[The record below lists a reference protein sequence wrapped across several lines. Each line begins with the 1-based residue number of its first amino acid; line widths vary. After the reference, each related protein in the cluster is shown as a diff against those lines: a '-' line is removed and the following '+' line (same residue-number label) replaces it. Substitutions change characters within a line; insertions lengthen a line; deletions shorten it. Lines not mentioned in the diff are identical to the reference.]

1 MRFARNSQEIFV
13 FYQKMS
19 TFTPKTKKINI
30 MKRILGIDT
39 GTNSLGWAVVDK
51 DDAGDYTLVRKGS
64 LIFQEGVKIEKEKGI
79 ESSKASERTG
89 HKALRKHYFRRRLRK
104 IEVLKVLL
112 KYSWCPPLSDE
123 DLHLWHVKKEYP
135 LDDAF
140 LAWQRTDEKFGR
152 NPYYYRHLCLHEKLD
167 LSEESERYIIGRAM
181 YHLAQRRGF
190 LSNRIDQSDEKE
202 SGKVKESISDL
213 SNEMKNAGCAF
224 LGDYFYKLY
233 KEQGV
238 AVKIRNR
245 YTDREEHYKKEFYE
259 ICKVQGLDAEQIRD
273 LERALYFQRPLKSQR
288 QGVGRCTMEKS
299 RARCADSH
307 PAYERF
313 RMLSF
318 INNIK
323 VKGPHDIDLRPLNNE
338 EYNKI
343 VHLFYR
349 KNKPQFDFEEI
360 AKAIAGKKN
369 YQYIKDKGDLPYKFN
384 FRMAQGV
391 TGCPT
396 TANLID
402 VFGDNYTD
410 GIAEQY
416 TLSEGKS
423 KEQMVDDV
431 WNVLYSFAD
440 KEKVK
445 TWGME
450 KLQLD
455 EDTAERFSK
464 IRLSHSFASLSLC
477 AIRKILP
484 WLERGMI
491 YSHAVMMAKIPD
503 IVGKELWQQHSESIS
518 NDLYELI
525 SNFNPKDESMQGTLD
540 FCIKDYLRNNF
551 DLKPGVT
558 ERLYHPSMIETYR
571 DASKNSEG
579 VYQLGSPRTNSV
591 RNPMAMR
598 SLHQLRKVI
607 NMLLREHV
615 IDPNTEVH
623 IEYARELN
631 DSNKRQAIARWNKER
646 EKNRAAYASDIVK
659 LFKEETGKDIVP
671 TETDILKFQ
680 LWEEQKQVCLYTG
693 EQIGLSDFLGANP
706 KYDIEHTVPRSVGG
720 DSTMENMTLC
730 SSRFNRDVKKAKLP
744 SELPNHDEIMARL
757 EIWKDK
763 IEGLRK
769 DADRIHT
776 NSSMDKGV
784 KDGLI
789 QKRHRIRLELDY
801 WAGKYKRFQMTE
813 VPEGFSRRQ
822 GAGIGLVGKYAG
834 LYLKSLFHRK
844 DDRTKTNVRVIKGA
858 TTAEYRKMWGIQDE
872 YEKKSRDNHI
882 HHCIDAIVIACISTG
897 EYNETARYYQQYEEY
912 ERGRANKPQFKK
924 PWATFTEDIRAL
936 GKELLVVHDTPDNM
950 PKQSRW
956 KQRTPNG
963 IVYQQGDTARGS
975 LHSDTYYGA
984 IEREGEI
991 RYVKRR
997 VLSSFEKMSDVERI
1011 VDESVKEKV
1020 KSAISEKGFKEAL
1033 SGTIF
1038 MNEEKG
1044 IVIKKVR
1051 CYAKDVKKP
1060 INIRRQ
1066 RDLSRKEYKQQ
1077 YHVKNEGNYMLAIYE
1092 DIVKGKVKRDYELV
1106 KTIEAASYYRR
1117 STDRR
1122 EFESLVP
1129 SKSLKGYPLKWKLKI
1144 GQHVILYETSADEIN
1159 ISDKLDIAKRLYVIT
1174 GLSINPVGPGYG
1186 SIVMRHH
1193 QEARMAKDVKSKNGA
1208 YKNNEPYRGAIV
1220 MLHTQFNALVEGSD
1234 FEINTLGDITIKD

>member
-1 MRFARNSQEIFV
+1 
-13 FYQKMS
+13 
-19 TFTPKTKKINI
+19 

-51 DDAGDYTLVRKGS
+51 NETGEYSLVRKGS
-64 LIFQEGVKIEKEKGI
+64 LIFQEGVKIEKGI

-89 HKALRKHYFRRRLRK
+89 HKSSRKHYFRRRLRK
-104 IEVLKVLL
+104 IEVLKVLV
-112 KYSWCPPLSDE
+112 KYGWCPPLSAE
-123 DLHLWHVKKEYP
+123 ALHQWHVKKQYP

-152 NPYYYRHLCLHEKLD
+152 NPYYFRHVCLHEKLD
-167 LSEESERYIIGRAM
+167 FDEESDRYVLGRAM

-190 LSNRIDQSDEKE
+190 LSNRLDQSEDKE
-202 SGKVKESISDL
+202 SGKVKESISEL
-213 SNEMKNAGCAF
+213 SDEMKKAGCEF

-233 KEQGV
+233 SERGV
-238 AVKIRNR
+238 TVRIRNR

-259 ICKVQGLDAEQIRD
+259 ICKVQGLDEQQIRD

-288 QGVGRCTMEKS
+288 QGVGRCTMEPS
-299 RARCADSH
+299 RPRCADSH

-323 VKGPHDIDLRPLNNE
+323 VKGPHDIDLRPLNE
-338 EYNKI
+338 EERKKI
-343 VHLFYR
+343 NGLFFR
-349 KNKPQFDFEEI
+349 KSKPQFDFEDI

-384 FRMAQGV
+384 YRMSQGV

-396 TANLID
+396 TASLID
-402 VFGDNYTD
+402 IFGEDFAD

-416 TLSEGKS
+416 VLSAGKT
-423 KEQMVDDV
+423 KEQMTDDV

-445 TWGME
+445 AWGMD

-455 EDTAERFSK
+455 EETADKFSK

-484 WLERGMI
+484 WLEAGMI
-491 YSHAVMMAKIPD
+491 YSHAVMMAKVPD
-503 IVGKELWQQHSESIS
+503 IVGKNIWNKYSETIISELS
-518 NDLYELI
+518 ELI

-551 DLKPGVT
+551 DLNPGVADK
-558 ERLYHPSMIETYR
+558 LYHPSMIETYP
-571 DASKNSEG
+571 DAVTNKDG
-579 VYQLGSPRTNSV
+579 VYQLGSPRTNAV

-607 NMLLREHV
+607 NMLLREGI
-615 IDPNTEVH
+615 IDQNTEVH

-646 EKNRAAYASDIVK
+646 EKARAGYAADIVK
-659 LFKEETGKDIVP
+659 LYKDETGKDIVP
-671 TETDILKFQ
+671 TDVDILKFQ
-680 LWEEQKQVCLYTG
+680 LWEEQGHVCLYTG
-693 EQIGLSDFLGANP
+693 EQIGLADFIGPNP

-720 DSTMENMTLC
+720 DSTLENMTLC
-730 SSRFNRDVKKAKLP
+730 SSRFNRDVKKAQLP
-744 SELPNHDEIMARL
+744 SGLSNHDEIIARL
-757 EIWKDK
+757 DKWKEK
-763 IEGLRK
+763 IEELRK
-769 DADRIHT
+769 AADKVRTH
-776 NSSMDKGV
+776 SSMA
-784 KDGLI
+784 KDMKDALI

-801 WAGKYKRFQMTE
+801 WEGKYRRFQMTE

-844 DDRTKTNVRVIKGA
+844 DDRTKSNVRVVKGA

-882 HHCIDAIVIACISTG
+882 HHCIDAIVIACISPG

-924 PWATFTEDIRAL
+924 PWPTFTEDIKAL
-936 GKELLVVHDTPDNM
+936 SKELLVVHDTPDNM
-950 PKQSRW
+950 PKQSR
-956 KQRTPNG
+956 KKVKTPKG
-963 IVYQQGDTARGS
+963 IIYQQGDTARGS

-984 IEREGEI
+984 IEKDGEI
-991 RYVKRR
+991 RYVVRR
-997 VLSSFEKMSDVERI
+997 ALSSLEKMTEVDNI
-1011 VDESVKEKV
+1011 VDETVKERV
-1020 KSAISEKGFKEAL
+1020 KAAIAEKGFKEAV
-1033 SGTIF
+1033 SGTIY

-1051 CYAKDVKKP
+1051 CFANDVKKP
-1060 INIRRQ
+1060 INIRHQ
-1066 RDLSRKEYKQQ
+1066 RDMSRKEYKQQ

-1092 DIVKGKVKRDYELV
+1092 DVVKGKVRRDYELV
-1106 KTIEAASYYRR
+1106 KTIEAADYYRR
-1117 STDRR
+1117 STDKSERL
-1122 EFESLVP
+1122 SLVP
-1129 SKSLKGYPLKWKLKI
+1129 ERSLKGFPLKWNLKI
-1144 GQHVILYETSADEIN
+1144 GQHVILYETSPDEIV
-1159 ISDKLDIAKRLYVIT
+1159 ISDKADVSKRLYVIT
-1174 GLSINPVGPGYG
+1174 GLSINPVGTGYG

-1208 YKNNEPYRGAIV
+1208 FKIGESYRGSIV
-1220 MLHTQFNALVEGSD
+1220 MLHTQFNALVEGLD
-1234 FEINTLGDITIKD
+1234 FEINALGEIILKNN

>member
-1 MRFARNSQEIFV
+1 
-13 FYQKMS
+13 
-19 TFTPKTKKINI
+19 

-51 DDAGDYTLVRKGS
+51 NETGEYSLVRKGS
-64 LIFQEGVKIEKEKGI
+64 LIFQEGVKIEKGI

-89 HKALRKHYFRRRLRK
+89 HKSSRKHYFRRRLRK
-104 IEVLKVLL
+104 IEVLKVLV
-112 KYSWCPPLSDE
+112 KYGWCPPLSAE
-123 DLHLWHVKKEYP
+123 ALHQWHVKKQYP

-140 LAWQRTDEKFGR
+140 LSWQRTDEKFGR
-152 NPYYYRHLCLHEKLD
+152 NPYYFRHVCLHEKLD
-167 LSEESERYIIGRAM
+167 FDEESDRYVLGRAM

-190 LSNRIDQSDEKE
+190 LSNRLDQSDDKE
-202 SGKVKESISDL
+202 SGKVKESISEL
-213 SNEMKNAGCAF
+213 SDEMKKAGCEF

-233 KEQGV
+233 SERGV
-238 AVKIRNR
+238 TVRIRNR

-259 ICKVQGLDAEQIRD
+259 ICKVQGLDEQQIRD

-288 QGVGRCTMEKS
+288 QGVGRCTMEPS
-299 RARCADSH
+299 RPRCADSH

-323 VKGPHDIDLRPLNNE
+323 VKGPHDIDLRPLNE
-338 EYNKI
+338 EERKKI
-343 VHLFYR
+343 NGLFFS
-349 KNKPQFDFEEI
+349 KPQFDFKDI

-384 FRMAQGV
+384 YRMSQGV

-396 TANLID
+396 TASLID
-402 VFGDNYTD
+402 IFGEDFAD

-416 TLSEGKS
+416 TLSVGKT
-423 KEQMVDDV
+423 KEQMTDDV

-445 TWGME
+445 AWGMD

-455 EDTAERFSK
+455 EETADKFSK

-484 WLERGMI
+484 WLESGMI
-491 YSHAVMMAKIPD
+491 YSHAVMMAKVPD
-503 IVGKELWQQHSESIS
+503 IVGKNIWSQFSETIISELS
-518 NDLYELI
+518 ELI

-551 DLKPGVT
+551 DLNPGVADK
-558 ERLYHPSMIETYR
+558 LYHPSMIETYP
-571 DASKNSEG
+571 DAVINKDG
-579 VYQLGSPRTNSV
+579 VYQLGSPRTNAV

-607 NMLLREHV
+607 NMLLREGI
-615 IDPNTEVH
+615 IDQNTEVH

-646 EKNRAAYASDIVK
+646 EKARAGYAADIVK
-659 LFKEETGKDIVP
+659 LYKDETGKDIAP
-671 TETDILKFQ
+671 TDVDIFKFQ
-680 LWEEQKQVCLYTG
+680 LWEEQGHVCLYTG
-693 EQIGLSDFLGANP
+693 EQIGLADFIGPNP

-720 DSTMENMTLC
+720 DSTLENMTLC
-730 SSRFNRDVKKAKLP
+730 SSRFNRDVKKAQLP
-744 SELPNHDEIMARL
+744 SGLSNHDEIMARL
-757 EIWKDK
+757 DKWKEK
-763 IEGLRK
+763 IEELRK
-769 DADRIHT
+769 AADKVRTH
-776 NSSMDKGV
+776 SSMA
-784 KDGLI
+784 KDMKDALI

-801 WAGKYKRFQMTE
+801 WEGKYRRFQMTE

-844 DDRTKTNVRVIKGA
+844 DDRTKSNVRVVKGA

-882 HHCIDAIVIACISTG
+882 HHCIDAIVIACISPG

-924 PWATFTEDIRAL
+924 PWPTFTEDIKAL

-950 PKQSRW
+950 PKQSR
-956 KQRTPNG
+956 KKVKTPKG
-963 IVYQQGDTARGS
+963 IIYQQGDTARGS

-984 IEREGEI
+984 IEKDGEI
-991 RYVKRR
+991 RYVVRR
-997 VLSSFEKMSDVERI
+997 ALSSLKEADIDNI
-1011 VDESVKEKV
+1011 VDDKVKEIIKAAV
-1020 KSAISEKGFKEAL
+1020 DKKGFKLAFEE
-1033 SGTIF
+1033 GIY
-1038 MNEEKG
+1038 MNESKK
-1044 IVIKKVR
+1044 ILIKKVR
-1051 CYAKDVKKP
+1051 CYYKAKEP
-1060 INIRRQ
+1060 LHIRNH
-1066 RDLSRKEYKQQ
+1066 RDKSDKEYKRQF
-1077 YHVKNEGNYMLAIYE
+1077 HVETDGNYCFAIYE
-1092 DIVKGKVKRDYELV
+1092 GIVKGKIKRTFDVVNMLD
-1106 KTIEAASYYRR
+1106 AARYYRR
-1117 STDRR
+1117 SSDIRHSYPISAEVKNGLRYRCLLKTGTMLILLQSYD
-1122 EFESLVP
+1122 EEIDVSNSVLV
-1129 SKSLKGYPLKWKLKI
+1129 S
-1144 GQHVILYETSADEIN
+1144 
-1159 ISDKLDIAKRLYVIT
+1159 KRLYYVAIMNKD
-1174 GLSINPVGPGYG
+1174 GRIIL
-1186 SIVMRHH
+1186 RHH
-1193 QEARMAKDVKSKNGA
+1193 QEAREATILKKERNAGA
-1208 YKNNEPYRGAIV
+1208 FNDSDAYRSEIS
-1220 MLHTQFNALVEGSD
+1220 MSMSNFNALVEGYD
-1234 FEINTLGDITIKD
+1234 FEINALGEIILKNN

>member
-646 EKNRAAYASDIVK
+646 EKARTAYASDIVK

-936 GKELLVVHDTPDNM
+936 SKELLVVHDTPDNM
-950 PKQSRW
+950 PKQSR
-956 KQRTPNG
+956 KKLRTPNG

-1020 KSAISEKGFKEAL
+1020 KSAISEKGFKEAI
-1033 SGTIF
+1033 SGTVF

-1051 CYAKDVKKP
+1051 CYANDVKKP

-1066 RDLSRKEYKQQ
+1066 RDLSQKEYKQQ

-1159 ISDKLDIAKRLYVIT
+1159 ISDKSDIAKRLYVIT

-1220 MLHTQFNALVEGSD
+1220 MLQTQFNALVEGSD

>member
-1 MRFARNSQEIFV
+1 
-13 FYQKMS
+13 
-19 TFTPKTKKINI
+19 

-51 DDAGDYTLVRKGS
+51 NETGEYSLVRKGS
-64 LIFQEGVKIEKEKGI
+64 LIFQEGVKIEKGI

-89 HKALRKHYFRRRLRK
+89 HKSSRKHYFRRRLRK
-104 IEVLKVLL
+104 IEVLKVLV
-112 KYSWCPPLSDE
+112 KYGWCPPLSAE
-123 DLHLWHVKKEYP
+123 ALHLWHVKKQYP

-152 NPYYYRHLCLHEKLD
+152 NPYYFRHVCLHEKLD
-167 LSEESERYIIGRAM
+167 FDEESDRYVLGRAM

-190 LSNRIDQSDEKE
+190 LSNRLDQSDDKE
-202 SGKVKESISDL
+202 SGKVKESISEL
-213 SNEMKNAGCAF
+213 SDEMKKAGCEF

-233 KEQGV
+233 SERGV
-238 AVKIRNR
+238 TVRIRNR

-259 ICKVQGLDAEQIRD
+259 ICKVQGLDEQQIRD

-288 QGVGRCTMEKS
+288 QGVGRCTMEPS
-299 RARCADSH
+299 RPRCADSH

-323 VKGPHDIDLRPLNNE
+323 VKGPHDIDLRPLNE
-338 EYNKI
+338 EERKKI
-343 VHLFYR
+343 NGLFFR
-349 KNKPQFDFEEI
+349 KSKPQFDFEDI

-384 FRMAQGV
+384 YRMSQGV

-396 TANLID
+396 TASLID
-402 VFGDNYTD
+402 IFGEDFAD

-416 TLSEGKS
+416 TLSAGKTR
-423 KEQMVDDV
+423 EQMTDDV

-445 TWGME
+445 AWGMD
-450 KLQLD
+450 KLQFD
-455 EDTAERFSK
+455 EETADKFSK

-484 WLERGMI
+484 WLDSGMI
-491 YSHAVMMAKIPD
+491 YSHAVMMAKVPD
-503 IVGKELWQQHSESIS
+503 IVGKNIWNKYSETIISELS
-518 NDLYELI
+518 ELI

-551 DLKPGVT
+551 DLNPGVADK
-558 ERLYHPSMIETYR
+558 LYHPSMIETYP
-571 DASKNSEG
+571 DAVINKDG
-579 VYQLGSPRTNSV
+579 VYQLGSPRTNAV

-607 NMLLREHV
+607 NMLLREGI
-615 IDPNTEVH
+615 IDQNTEVH

-646 EKNRAAYASDIVK
+646 EKARAGYAADIVK
-659 LFKEETGKDIVP
+659 LYKDETGKDIVP
-671 TETDILKFQ
+671 TDVDILKFQ
-680 LWEEQKQVCLYTG
+680 LWEEQGHVCLYTG
-693 EQIGLSDFLGANP
+693 EQIGLADFIGPNP

-720 DSTMENMTLC
+720 DSTLENMTLC
-730 SSRFNRDVKKAKLP
+730 SSRFNRDVKKAQLP
-744 SELPNHDEIMARL
+744 SGLSNHDEIIARL
-757 EIWKDK
+757 DKWKEK
-763 IEGLRK
+763 IEELRK
-769 DADRIHT
+769 AADKVRTH
-776 NSSMDKGV
+776 SSMA
-784 KDGLI
+784 KDMKDALI

-801 WAGKYKRFQMTE
+801 WEGKYRRFQMTE

-844 DDRTKTNVRVIKGA
+844 DDRTKSNVRVVKGA

-882 HHCIDAIVIACISTG
+882 HHCIDAIVIACISPG

-924 PWATFTEDIRAL
+924 PWSTFTEDIKAL
-936 GKELLVVHDTPDNM
+936 SKELLVVHDTPDNM
-950 PKQSRW
+950 PKQSR
-956 KQRTPNG
+956 KKIKTPKG
-963 IVYQQGDTARGS
+963 IIYQQGDTARGS

-984 IEREGEI
+984 IEKDGEI
-991 RYVKRR
+991 RYVVRR
-997 VLSSFEKMSDVERI
+997 ALSSLEKMTEVDNI
-1011 VDESVKEKV
+1011 VDETVKEKV
-1020 KSAISEKGFKEAL
+1020 KAAIAEKGFKEAV
-1033 SGTIF
+1033 SGTIY

-1051 CYAKDVKKP
+1051 CFANDVKKP
-1060 INIRRQ
+1060 INIRHQ
-1066 RDLSRKEYKQQ
+1066 RDMSRKEYKQQ

-1092 DIVKGKVKRDYELV
+1092 DVVKGKVRRDYELV
-1106 KTIEAASYYRR
+1106 KTIEAADYYRR
-1117 STDRR
+1117 STDKSERL
-1122 EFESLVP
+1122 SLVP
-1129 SKSLKGYPLKWKLKI
+1129 ERSPKGFPLKWNLKI
-1144 GQHVILYETSADEIN
+1144 GQHVILYETSPDEIV
-1159 ISDKLDIAKRLYVIT
+1159 ISDKADVSKRLYVIT
-1174 GLSINPVGPGYG
+1174 GLSINPVGTGYG

-1208 YKNNEPYRGAIV
+1208 FKIGESYRGSIV
-1220 MLHTQFNALVEGSD
+1220 MLHTQFNALVEGLD
-1234 FEINTLGDITIKD
+1234 FEINALGEIILKNV

>member
-1 MRFARNSQEIFV
+1 
-13 FYQKMS
+13 
-19 TFTPKTKKINI
+19 

-51 DDAGDYTLVRKGS
+51 NETGEYSLVRKGS
-64 LIFQEGVKIEKEKGI
+64 LIFQEGVKIEKGI

-89 HKALRKHYFRRRLRK
+89 HKSSRKHYFRRRLRK
-104 IEVLKVLL
+104 IEVLKVLV
-112 KYSWCPPLSDE
+112 KYGWCPPLSAE
-123 DLHLWHVKKEYP
+123 ALHLWHVKKQYP

-140 LAWQRTDEKFGR
+140 LSWQRTDEKFGR
-152 NPYYYRHLCLHEKLD
+152 NPYYFRHVCLHEKLD
-167 LSEESERYIIGRAM
+167 FDEESDRYVFGRAM

-190 LSNRIDQSDEKE
+190 LSNRLDQSDDKE
-202 SGKVKESISDL
+202 SGKVKDSISEL
-213 SNEMKNAGCAF
+213 SDEMKKAACEY

-233 KEQGV
+233 SERCV
-238 AVKIRNR
+238 TVRIRNR

-259 ICKVQGLDAEQIRD
+259 ICKVQGLDEQQIRD

-288 QGVGRCTMEKS
+288 QGVGRCTMEPS
-299 RARCADSH
+299 RPRCADSH

-323 VKGPHDIDLRPLNNE
+323 VKGPHDIDLRPLNE
-338 EYNKI
+338 EERKKI
-343 VHLFYR
+343 NGLFFR
-349 KNKPQFDFEEI
+349 KSKPQFDFEDI

-384 FRMAQGV
+384 YRMSQGV

-396 TANLID
+396 TASLID
-402 VFGDNYTD
+402 IFGEDFAD

-416 TLSEGKS
+416 TLSAGKT
-423 KEQMVDDV
+423 KEQMTDDV

-445 TWGME
+445 AWGMD
-450 KLQLD
+450 KLQFD
-455 EDTAERFSK
+455 EETADKFSK

-484 WLERGMI
+484 WLEAGMI
-491 YSHAVMMAKIPD
+491 YSHAVMMAKVPD
-503 IVGKELWQQHSESIS
+503 IVGKHIWSQFSETIVKELS
-518 NDLYELI
+518 ELI

-551 DLKPGVT
+551 DLNPGVADK
-558 ERLYHPSMIETYR
+558 LYHPSMIETYP
-571 DASKNSEG
+571 DAVINKDG
-579 VYQLGSPRTNSV
+579 VYQLGSPRTNAV

-607 NMLLREHV
+607 NMLLREGI
-615 IDPNTEVH
+615 IDQNTEVH

-646 EKNRAAYASDIVK
+646 EKARAGYAADIVK
-659 LFKEETGKDIVP
+659 LYKDETGKDIVP
-671 TETDILKFQ
+671 TDVDILKFQ
-680 LWEEQKQVCLYTG
+680 LWEEQGHICLYTG
-693 EQIGLSDFLGANP
+693 EQIGLADFIGPNP

-720 DSTMENMTLC
+720 DSTLENMTLC
-730 SSRFNRDVKKAKLP
+730 SSRFNRDVKKAQLP
-744 SELPNHDEIMARL
+744 SGLSNHDEILARL
-757 EIWKDK
+757 EIWKEK
-763 IEGLRK
+763 IEELRK
-769 DADRIHT
+769 AADKVRTH
-776 NSSMDKGV
+776 SSMA
-784 KDGLI
+784 KDMKDALI
-789 QKRHRIRLELDY
+789 QKRHRVRLELDY
-801 WAGKYKRFQMTE
+801 WEGKYRRFQMTE

-844 DDRTKTNVRVIKGA
+844 DDRTKSNVRVVKGA

-882 HHCIDAIVIACISTG
+882 HHCIDAIVIACISPG

-924 PWATFTEDIRAL
+924 PWPTFTEDIKAL

-950 PKQSRW
+950 PKQSR
-956 KQRTPNG
+956 KKVKTPNG
-963 IVYQQGDTARGS
+963 IIYQQGDTARGS

-984 IEREGEI
+984 IEKDGEI
-991 RYVKRR
+991 RYVVRR
-997 VLSSFEKMSDVERI
+997 ALSSLEKMTEVDNI
-1011 VDESVKEKV
+1011 VDETVKEKV
-1020 KSAISEKGFKEAL
+1020 KAAIAEKGFKEAV
-1033 SGTIF
+1033 SGTIY

-1051 CYAKDVKKP
+1051 CFANDVKKP
-1060 INIRRQ
+1060 INIRHQ
-1066 RDLSRKEYKQQ
+1066 RDMSRKEYKQQ

-1092 DIVKGKVKRDYELV
+1092 DVVKGKVRRDYELV
-1106 KTIEAASYYRR
+1106 KTIEAADYYRR
-1117 STDRR
+1117 STDKSERLT
-1122 EFESLVP
+1122 LVP
-1129 SKSLKGYPLKWKLKI
+1129 ERSPKDFPLKWNLKI
-1144 GQHVILYETSADEIN
+1144 GQHVILYEASPDEIV
-1159 ISDKLDIAKRLYVIT
+1159 ISDKADVSKRLYVIT
-1174 GLSINPVGPGYG
+1174 GLSYLPVGTGYG

-1208 YKNNEPYRGAIV
+1208 FKIGESYRGSIV
-1220 MLHTQFNALVEGSD
+1220 MLHTQFNALVEGLD
-1234 FEINTLGDITIKD
+1234 FEINALGEIILKNN

>member
-1 MRFARNSQEIFV
+1 
-13 FYQKMS
+13 
-19 TFTPKTKKINI
+19 

-51 DDAGDYTLVRKGS
+51 NETGEYSLVRKGS
-64 LIFQEGVKIEKEKGI
+64 LIFQEGVKIEKGI

-89 HKALRKHYFRRRLRK
+89 HKSSRKHYFRRRLRK
-104 IEVLKVLL
+104 IEVLKVLV
-112 KYSWCPPLSDE
+112 KYDWCPPLSAE
-123 DLHLWHVKKEYP
+123 ALHQWHVKKQYP

-152 NPYYYRHLCLHEKLD
+152 NPYYFRHVCLHEKLD
-167 LSEESERYIIGRAM
+167 FDEESDRYVLGRAM

-190 LSNRIDQSDEKE
+190 LSNRLDQSDDKE
-202 SGKVKESISDL
+202 SGKVKDSISEL
-213 SNEMKNAGCAF
+213 SDEMKKAGCEF

-233 KEQGV
+233 SERGV
-238 AVKIRNR
+238 TVRIRNR

-259 ICKVQGLDAEQIRD
+259 ICKVQGLDEKQIRD

-288 QGVGRCTMEKS
+288 QGVGRCTMEPS
-299 RARCADSH
+299 RPRCADSH

-323 VKGPHDIDLRPLNNE
+323 VKGPHDIDLRPLNE
-338 EYNKI
+338 EE
-343 VHLFYR
+343 R
-349 KNKPQFDFEEI
+349 KNINGLLFRKSKPQFDFEDI

-384 FRMAQGV
+384 YRMSQGV

-396 TANLID
+396 TASLID
-402 VFGDNYTD
+402 IFGEDFAD

-416 TLSEGKS
+416 VLSAGKT
-423 KEQMVDDV
+423 KEQMTDDV

-445 TWGME
+445 AWGMD

-455 EDTAERFSK
+455 EETADKFSK
-464 IRLSHSFASLSLC
+464 IHLSHSFASLSLC

-484 WLERGMI
+484 WLEAGMI
-491 YSHAVMMAKIPD
+491 YSHAVMMAKVPD
-503 IVGKELWQQHSESIS
+503 IVGKNIWNKYSETIISELS
-518 NDLYELI
+518 ELI

-551 DLKPGVT
+551 DLNPGVADK
-558 ERLYHPSMIETYR
+558 LYHPSMIETYP
-571 DASKNSEG
+571 DAVINKDG
-579 VYQLGSPRTNSV
+579 VYQLGSPRTNAV

-607 NMLLREHV
+607 NMLLREGI
-615 IDPNTEVH
+615 IDQNTEVH

-646 EKNRAAYASDIVK
+646 EKARAGYAADIVNLYK
-659 LFKEETGKDIVP
+659 DETGKDIVP
-671 TETDILKFQ
+671 TDVDILKFQ
-680 LWEEQKQVCLYTG
+680 LWEEQGHVCLYTG
-693 EQIGLSDFLGANP
+693 EQIGLADFIGPNP

-720 DSTMENMTLC
+720 DSTLENMTLC
-730 SSRFNRDVKKAKLP
+730 SSRFNRDVKKAQLP
-744 SELPNHDEIMARL
+744 SGLSNHDEIMARL
-757 EIWKDK
+757 DKWKEK
-763 IEGLRK
+763 IEELRMAADKVRTHSSMAKDMK
-769 DADRIHT
+769 DA
-776 NSSMDKGV
+776 
-784 KDGLI
+784 LI

-801 WAGKYKRFQMTE
+801 WEGKYRRFQMTE

-844 DDRTKTNVRVIKGA
+844 DDRTKSNVRVVKGA

-882 HHCIDAIVIACISTG
+882 HHCIDAIVIACISPG

-924 PWATFTEDIRAL
+924 PWPTFTEDIKAL

-950 PKQSRW
+950 PKQSR
-956 KQRTPNG
+956 KKVKTPKG
-963 IVYQQGDTARGS
+963 IIYQQGDTARGS

-984 IEREGEI
+984 IEKDGEI
-991 RYVKRR
+991 RYVVRR
-997 VLSSFEKMSDVERI
+997 ALSSLKEADIDNI
-1011 VDESVKEKV
+1011 VDDKVKEIIKAAV
-1020 KSAISEKGFKEAL
+1020 DKKGFKLAFEE
-1033 SGTIF
+1033 GIY
-1038 MNEEKG
+1038 MNESKK
-1044 IVIKKVR
+1044 ILIKKVR
-1051 CYAKDVKKP
+1051 CYYKAKEP
-1060 INIRRQ
+1060 LHIRNH
-1066 RDLSRKEYKQQ
+1066 RDKSDKEYKRQF
-1077 YHVKNEGNYMLAIYE
+1077 HVETDGNYCFAIYE
-1092 DIVKGKVKRDYELV
+1092 GIVKGKIKRTFDVVNMLD
-1106 KTIEAASYYRR
+1106 AARYYRR
-1117 STDRR
+1117 SSDIRHSYPISAEVKNGLRYRCLLKTGTMLILLQSYD
-1122 EFESLVP
+1122 EEIDVSNSVLV
-1129 SKSLKGYPLKWKLKI
+1129 S
-1144 GQHVILYETSADEIN
+1144 
-1159 ISDKLDIAKRLYVIT
+1159 KRLYYVAIMKKD
-1174 GLSINPVGPGYG
+1174 GRIIL
-1186 SIVMRHH
+1186 RHH
-1193 QEARMAKDVKSKNGA
+1193 QEAREASELSKERNAGA
-1208 YKNNEPYRGAIV
+1208 FNDSDAYRSEIS
-1220 MLHTQFNALVEGSD
+1220 MSMSNFNALVEGYD
-1234 FEINTLGDITIKD
+1234 FEINALGEIILKNV

>member
-1 MRFARNSQEIFV
+1 
-13 FYQKMS
+13 
-19 TFTPKTKKINI
+19 

-51 DDAGDYTLVRKGS
+51 NETGEYSLVRKGS
-64 LIFQEGVKIEKEKGI
+64 LIFQEGVKIEKGI

-89 HKALRKHYFRRRLRK
+89 HKSSRKHYFRRRLRK
-104 IEVLKVLL
+104 IEVLKVLV
-112 KYSWCPPLSDE
+112 KYGWCPPLSAE
-123 DLHLWHVKKEYP
+123 ALHQWHVKKQYP

-152 NPYYYRHLCLHEKLD
+152 NPYYFRHVCLHEKLD
-167 LSEESERYIIGRAM
+167 FDEESDRYVLGRAM

-190 LSNRIDQSDEKE
+190 LSNRLDQSDEKE
-202 SGKVKESISDL
+202 SGKVKESISEL
-213 SNEMKNAGCAF
+213 SDEMKKAGCEF

-233 KEQGV
+233 SERGV
-238 AVKIRNR
+238 TVRIRNR

-259 ICKVQGLDAEQIRD
+259 ICKVQGLDEQQIRD

-288 QGVGRCTMEKS
+288 QGVGRCTMEPS
-299 RARCADSH
+299 RPRCADSH

-323 VKGPHDIDLRPLNNE
+323 VKGPHDIDLRPLNE
-338 EYNKI
+338 EERKKI
-343 VHLFYR
+343 NGLFFR
-349 KNKPQFDFEEI
+349 KSKPQFDFEDI

-384 FRMAQGV
+384 YRMSQGV

-396 TANLID
+396 TASLID
-402 VFGDNYTD
+402 IFGEDFAD

-416 TLSEGKS
+416 TLSAGKTR
-423 KEQMVDDV
+423 EQMTDDV

-445 TWGME
+445 AWGID

-455 EDTAERFSK
+455 EETADKFSK
-464 IRLSHSFASLSLC
+464 IHLSHSFASLSLC

-484 WLERGMI
+484 WLESGMI
-491 YSHAVMMAKIPD
+491 YSHAVMMAKVPD
-503 IVGKELWQQHSESIS
+503 IVGKNIWSQFSETIISELS
-518 NDLYELI
+518 ELI

-551 DLKPGVT
+551 DLNPGVADK
-558 ERLYHPSMIETYR
+558 LYHPSMIETYP
-571 DASKNSEG
+571 DAVTNKDG
-579 VYQLGSPRTNSV
+579 VYQLGSPRTNAV

-607 NMLLREHV
+607 NMLLREGI
-615 IDPNTEVH
+615 IDQNTEVH

-646 EKNRAAYASDIVK
+646 EKARAGYAADIVK
-659 LFKEETGKDIVP
+659 LYKDETGKDIVP
-671 TETDILKFQ
+671 TDVDILKFQ
-680 LWEEQKQVCLYTG
+680 LWEEQGHVCLYTG
-693 EQIGLSDFLGANP
+693 EQIGLADFIGPNP

-720 DSTMENMTLC
+720 DSTLENMTLC
-730 SSRFNRDVKKAKLP
+730 SSRFNRDVKKAQLP
-744 SELPNHDEIMARL
+744 SGLSNHDEIMARL
-757 EIWKDK
+757 DKWKEK
-763 IEGLRK
+763 IEELRK
-769 DADRIHT
+769 AADKVRTH
-776 NSSMDKGV
+776 SSMA
-784 KDGLI
+784 KDMKDALI

-801 WAGKYKRFQMTE
+801 WEGKYRRFQMTE

-844 DDRTKTNVRVIKGA
+844 DDRTKSNVRVVKGA

-882 HHCIDAIVIACISTG
+882 HHCIDAIVIACISPG

-924 PWATFTEDIRAL
+924 PWPTFTEDIKAL

-950 PKQSRW
+950 PKQSR
-956 KQRTPNG
+956 KKVKTPKG
-963 IVYQQGDTARGS
+963 IIYQQGDTARGS

-984 IEREGEI
+984 IEKDGEI
-991 RYVKRR
+991 RYVVRR
-997 VLSSFEKMSDVERI
+997 ALSSLEKKTEVDNI
-1011 VDESVKEKV
+1011 VDETVKEKV
-1020 KSAISEKGFKEAL
+1020 KAAIAEKGFKEAV
-1033 SGTIF
+1033 SGTIY

-1051 CYAKDVKKP
+1051 CFANDVKKP
-1060 INIRRQ
+1060 INIRHQ
-1066 RDLSRKEYKQQ
+1066 RDMSRKEYKQQ

-1092 DIVKGKVKRDYELV
+1092 DVVKGKVRRDYELV
-1106 KTIEAASYYRR
+1106 KTIEAADYYRR
-1117 STDRR
+1117 STDKSERL
-1122 EFESLVP
+1122 SLVP
-1129 SKSLKGYPLKWKLKI
+1129 ERSLKGFPLKWNLKI
-1144 GQHVILYETSADEIN
+1144 GQHVILYETSPDEIV
-1159 ISDKLDIAKRLYVIT
+1159 ISDKADVSKRLYVIT
-1174 GLSINPVGPGYG
+1174 GLSINPVGTGYG

-1208 YKNNEPYRGAIV
+1208 FKIGESYRGSIV
-1220 MLHTQFNALVEGSD
+1220 MLHTQFNALVEGLD
-1234 FEINTLGDITIKD
+1234 FEINALGEIMLKNN

>member
-1 MRFARNSQEIFV
+1 
-13 FYQKMS
+13 
-19 TFTPKTKKINI
+19 

-64 LIFQEGVKIEKEKGI
+64 LIFQEGVKIEKGI

-112 KYSWCPPLSDE
+112 KYGWCPPLSDE

-190 LSNRIDQSDEKE
+190 LSNRMDQSDEKE

-213 SNEMKNAGCAF
+213 SNEMEKAGCAF

-338 EYNKI
+338 EYKKI
-343 VHLFYR
+343 VQLFFR
-349 KNKPQFDFEEI
+349 KSKPQFDFEDI

-579 VYQLGSPRTNSV
+579 VYQLGSPRTNAV

-680 LWEEQKQVCLYTG
+680 LWEEQKHVCLYTG
-693 EQIGLSDFLGANP
+693 EQIGLSDFLSANP

-950 PKQSRW
+950 PKQSRR
-956 KQRTPNG
+956 KLRTPNG

-975 LHSDTYYGA
+975 LHNDTYYGA

-991 RYVKRR
+991 RYVVRKP
-997 VLSSFEKMSDVERI
+997 LSLLKEKDIDNI
-1011 VDESVKEKV
+1011 VDDKVRNIVKAAV
-1020 KSAISEKGFKEAL
+1020 AEKGLKTAVEE
-1033 SGTIF
+1033 GIY
-1038 MNEEKG
+1038 MNESKK
-1044 IVIKKVR
+1044 ILIKKVR
-1051 CYAKDVKKP
+1051 CFYKAKEP
-1060 INIRRQ
+1060 LHIRNH
-1066 RDLSRKEYKQQ
+1066 RDKSEKDYKRQ
-1077 YHVKNEGNYMLAIYE
+1077 YHVETDNNYCFAIYE
-1092 DIVKGKVKRDYELV
+1092 GMLKGNVKRSYEVINTL
-1106 KTIEAASYYRR
+1106 EAARYYR
-1117 STDRR
+1117 
-1122 EFESLVP
+1122 
-1129 SKSLKGYPLKWKLKI
+1129 KSSDFKHYYPIAGETKDGYKFRCLLKTGTM
-1144 GQHVILYETSADEIN
+1144 VILLQYDDEEIDVKN
-1159 ISDKLDIAKRLYVIT
+1159 TEIISNRLYYIAIMMKD
-1174 GLSINPVGPGYG
+1174 GRIIL
-1186 SIVMRHH
+1186 RHH
-1193 QEARMAKDVKSKNGA
+1193 QEAREAKILKEERKAGSYKESDA
-1208 YKNNEPYRGAIV
+1208 YRSEISMSLTNF
-1220 MLHTQFNALVEGSD
+1220 HALVEGYD

>member
-1 MRFARNSQEIFV
+1 
-13 FYQKMS
+13 
-19 TFTPKTKKINI
+19 

-51 DDAGDYTLVRKGS
+51 NETGEYSLVRKGS
-64 LIFQEGVKIEKEKGI
+64 LIFQEGVKIEKGI

-89 HKALRKHYFRRRLRK
+89 HKSSRKHYFRRRLRK
-104 IEVLKVLL
+104 IEVLKVLV
-112 KYSWCPPLSDE
+112 KYGWCPPLSAE
-123 DLHLWHVKKEYP
+123 ALHQWHVKKQYP

-152 NPYYYRHLCLHEKLD
+152 NPYYFRHVCLHEKLD
-167 LSEESERYIIGRAM
+167 FDEESDRYVLGRAM

-190 LSNRIDQSDEKE
+190 LSNRLDQSDEKE
-202 SGKVKESISDL
+202 SGKVKDSISEL
-213 SNEMKNAGCAF
+213 SDEMKKAGCEF

-233 KEQGV
+233 SERGV
-238 AVKIRNR
+238 TVRIRNR

-259 ICKVQGLDAEQIRD
+259 ICKVQGLDEQQIRD

-288 QGVGRCTMEKS
+288 QGVGRCTMEPS
-299 RARCADSH
+299 RPRCADSH

-323 VKGPHDIDLRPLNNE
+323 VKGPHDIDLRPLNE
-338 EYNKI
+338 EERKKI
-343 VHLFYR
+343 NGLFFR
-349 KNKPQFDFEEI
+349 KSKPQFDFEDI

-384 FRMAQGV
+384 YRMSQGV

-396 TANLID
+396 TASLID
-402 VFGDNYTD
+402 IFGEDFAD

-416 TLSEGKS
+416 TLSVGKT
-423 KEQMVDDV
+423 KEQMTDDV

-445 TWGME
+445 AWGMD

-455 EDTAERFSK
+455 EETADKFSK
-464 IRLSHSFASLSLC
+464 IHLSHSFASLSLC

-484 WLERGMI
+484 WLEVGMI
-491 YSHAVMMAKIPD
+491 YSHAVMMAKVPD
-503 IVGKELWQQHSESIS
+503 IVGKNIWNKYSETIISELS
-518 NDLYELI
+518 ELI

-551 DLKPGVT
+551 DLNPGVADK
-558 ERLYHPSMIETYR
+558 LYHPSMIETYP
-571 DASKNSEG
+571 DAVTNKDG
-579 VYQLGSPRTNSV
+579 VYQLGSPRTNAV

-607 NMLLREHV
+607 NMLLREGI
-615 IDPNTEVH
+615 IDQNTEVH

-646 EKNRAAYASDIVK
+646 EKARAGYAADIVK
-659 LFKEETGKDIVP
+659 LYKDETGKDIVP
-671 TETDILKFQ
+671 TDVDILKFQ
-680 LWEEQKQVCLYTG
+680 LWEEQGHVCLYTG
-693 EQIGLSDFLGANP
+693 EQIGLADFIGPNP

-720 DSTMENMTLC
+720 DSTLENMTLC
-730 SSRFNRDVKKAKLP
+730 SSRFNRDVKKAQLP
-744 SELPNHDEIMARL
+744 SGLSNHDEIMARL
-757 EIWKDK
+757 DKWKEK
-763 IEGLRK
+763 IEELRK
-769 DADRIHT
+769 AADKVRTH
-776 NSSMDKGV
+776 SSMA
-784 KDGLI
+784 KDMKDALI

-801 WAGKYKRFQMTE
+801 WEGKYRRFQMTE

-844 DDRTKTNVRVIKGA
+844 DDRTKSNVRVVKGA

-882 HHCIDAIVIACISTG
+882 HHCIDAIVIACISPG

-924 PWATFTEDIRAL
+924 PWPTFTEDIKAL
-936 GKELLVVHDTPDNM
+936 SKELLVVHDTPDNM
-950 PKQSRW
+950 PKQSR
-956 KQRTPNG
+956 KKVKTPKG
-963 IVYQQGDTARGS
+963 IIYQQGDTARGS

-984 IEREGEI
+984 IEKDGEI
-991 RYVKRR
+991 RYVVRR
-997 VLSSFEKMSDVERI
+997 ALSSLEKMTEVDNI
-1011 VDESVKEKV
+1011 VDETVKERV
-1020 KSAISEKGFKEAL
+1020 KAAIAEKGFKEAV
-1033 SGTIF
+1033 SGTIY

-1051 CYAKDVKKP
+1051 CFANDVKKP
-1060 INIRRQ
+1060 INIRHQ
-1066 RDLSRKEYKQQ
+1066 RDMSRKEYKQQ

-1092 DIVKGKVKRDYELV
+1092 DVVKGKVRRDYELV
-1106 KTIEAASYYRR
+1106 KTIEAADYYRR
-1117 STDRR
+1117 STDKSERL
-1122 EFESLVP
+1122 SLVP
-1129 SKSLKGYPLKWKLKI
+1129 ERSLKGFPLKWNLKI
-1144 GQHVILYETSADEIN
+1144 GQHVILYETSPDEIV
-1159 ISDKLDIAKRLYVIT
+1159 ISDKADVSKRLYVIT
-1174 GLSINPVGPGYG
+1174 GLSYLPVGTGYG

-1193 QEARMAKDVKSKNGA
+1193 QEARMAKDVKVTKGA
-1208 YKNNEPYRGAIV
+1208 YKSSDPYRGSIF
-1220 MLHTQFNALVEGSD
+1220 LYHTQFNALVEGLD
-1234 FEINTLGDITIKD
+1234 FEINALGEIILKNN

>member
-1 MRFARNSQEIFV
+1 
-13 FYQKMS
+13 
-19 TFTPKTKKINI
+19 

-51 DDAGDYTLVRKGS
+51 NETGEYSLVRKGS
-64 LIFQEGVKIEKEKGI
+64 LIFQEGVKIEKGI

-89 HKALRKHYFRRRLRK
+89 HKSSRKHYFRRRLRK
-104 IEVLKVLL
+104 IEVLKVLV
-112 KYSWCPPLSDE
+112 KYGWCPPLSAE
-123 DLHLWHVKKEYP
+123 ALHQWHVKKQYP

-152 NPYYYRHLCLHEKLD
+152 NPYYFRHVCLHEKLD
-167 LSEESERYIIGRAM
+167 FDEESDRYVLGRAM

-190 LSNRIDQSDEKE
+190 LSNRLDQSDDKE
-202 SGKVKESISDL
+202 SGKVKESISEL
-213 SNEMKNAGCAF
+213 SDEMKKAGCEF

-233 KEQGV
+233 SERGV
-238 AVKIRNR
+238 TVRIRNR

-259 ICKVQGLDAEQIRD
+259 ICKVQGLDEQQIRD

-288 QGVGRCTMEKS
+288 QGVGRCTMEPS
-299 RARCADSH
+299 RPRCADSH

-313 RMLSF
+313 RILSF

-323 VKGPHDIDLRPLNNE
+323 VKGPHDIDLRPLNE
-338 EYNKI
+338 EERKKI
-343 VHLFYR
+343 NGLFFR
-349 KNKPQFDFEEI
+349 KSKPQFDFEDI

-384 FRMAQGV
+384 YRMSQGV

-396 TANLID
+396 TASLID
-402 VFGDNYTD
+402 IFGEDFAD

-416 TLSEGKS
+416 VLSAGKT
-423 KEQMVDDV
+423 KEQMTDDV

-445 TWGME
+445 AWGMD

-455 EDTAERFSK
+455 EETADKFSK

-484 WLERGMI
+484 WLEAGMI
-491 YSHAVMMAKIPD
+491 YSHAVMMAKVPD
-503 IVGKELWQQHSESIS
+503 IVGKNIWNKYSETIISELS
-518 NDLYELI
+518 ELI

-551 DLKPGVT
+551 DLNPGVADK
-558 ERLYHPSMIETYR
+558 LYHPSMIETYP
-571 DASKNSEG
+571 DAVINKDG
-579 VYQLGSPRTNSV
+579 VYQLGSPRTNAV

-607 NMLLREHV
+607 NMLLREGI
-615 IDPNTEVH
+615 IDQNTEVH

-646 EKNRAAYASDIVK
+646 EKARAGYAADIVK
-659 LFKEETGKDIVP
+659 LYKDETGKDIVP
-671 TETDILKFQ
+671 TDVDILKFQ
-680 LWEEQKQVCLYTG
+680 LWEEQGHVCLYTG
-693 EQIGLSDFLGANP
+693 EQIGLADFIGPNP

-720 DSTMENMTLC
+720 DSTLENMTLC
-730 SSRFNRDVKKAKLP
+730 SSRFNRDVKKAQLP
-744 SELPNHDEIMARL
+744 SELSNHDEIMTRL
-757 EIWKDK
+757 DKWKEK
-763 IEGLRK
+763 IEELRK
-769 DADRIHT
+769 AADKVRTH
-776 NSSMDKGV
+776 SSMA
-784 KDGLI
+784 KDMKDALI

-801 WAGKYKRFQMTE
+801 WEGKYRRFQMTE

-844 DDRTKTNVRVIKGA
+844 DDRTKSNVRVVKGA

-882 HHCIDAIVIACISTG
+882 HHCIDAIVIACISPG

-924 PWATFTEDIRAL
+924 PWPTFTEDIKAL

-950 PKQSRW
+950 PKQSR
-956 KQRTPNG
+956 KKIKTPKG
-963 IVYQQGDTARGS
+963 IIYQQGDTARGS

-984 IEREGEI
+984 IEKDGEI
-991 RYVKRR
+991 RYVVRR
-997 VLSSFEKMSDVERI
+997 ALSSLEKMTEVDNI
-1011 VDESVKEKV
+1011 VDETVKERV
-1020 KSAISEKGFKEAL
+1020 KAAIAEKGFKEAV
-1033 SGTIF
+1033 SGTIY

-1051 CYAKDVKKP
+1051 CFANDVKKP
-1060 INIRRQ
+1060 INIRHQ
-1066 RDLSRKEYKQQ
+1066 RDMSRKEYKQQ

-1092 DIVKGKVKRDYELV
+1092 DVVKGKVRRDYELV
-1106 KTIEAASYYRR
+1106 KTIEAADYYRR
-1117 STDRR
+1117 STDKSERL
-1122 EFESLVP
+1122 SLVP
-1129 SKSLKGYPLKWKLKI
+1129 ERSLKGFPLKWNLKI
-1144 GQHVILYETSADEIN
+1144 GQHVILYETSPDEIV
-1159 ISDKLDIAKRLYVIT
+1159 ISDKADVSKRLYVIT
-1174 GLSINPVGPGYG
+1174 GLSYLPVGTGYG

-1208 YKNNEPYRGAIV
+1208 FKIGESYRGSIV
-1220 MLHTQFNALVEGSD
+1220 MLHTQFNALVEGLD
-1234 FEINTLGDITIKD
+1234 FEINALGEIILKNV

>member
-1 MRFARNSQEIFV
+1 
-13 FYQKMS
+13 
-19 TFTPKTKKINI
+19 

-51 DDAGDYTLVRKGS
+51 NEMGEYSLLRKGS
-64 LIFQEGVKIEKEKGI
+64 LIFQEGVKIEKGI

-89 HKALRKHYFRRRLRK
+89 HKSSRKHYFRRRLRK
-104 IEVLKVLL
+104 IEVLKVLV
-112 KYSWCPPLSDE
+112 KYGWCPPLSAE
-123 DLHLWHVKKEYP
+123 ALHLWHVKKQYP

-152 NPYYYRHLCLHEKLD
+152 NPYCFRHICLHEKLD
-167 LSEESERYIIGRAM
+167 FDEESDRYVLGRAM

-190 LSNRIDQSDEKE
+190 LSNRLDQSDDKE
-202 SGKVKESISDL
+202 SGKVKDSISEL
-213 SNEMKNAGCAF
+213 SDEMKKAGCEF

-233 KEQGV
+233 SERGV
-238 AVKIRNR
+238 TVRIRNR
-245 YTDREEHYKKEFYE
+245 YTDREDHYKKEFYE
-259 ICKVQGLDAEQIRD
+259 ICKVQGLDEQQIRD

-288 QGVGRCTMEKS
+288 QGVGRCTMEPS
-299 RARCADSH
+299 RPRCADSH

-323 VKGPHDIDLRPLNNE
+323 VKGPHDIDLRPLNE
-338 EYNKI
+338 EERKKI
-343 VHLFYR
+343 NGLFFR
-349 KNKPQFDFEEI
+349 KSKPQFDFEDI

-384 FRMAQGV
+384 YRMSQGV

-396 TANLID
+396 TASLID
-402 VFGDNYTD
+402 IFGEDFAD

-416 TLSEGKS
+416 VLSAGKTS
-423 KEQMVDDV
+423 EQMTDDV

-445 TWGME
+445 AWGMD
-450 KLQLD
+450 KLQFD
-455 EDTAERFSK
+455 EETADKFSK

-484 WLERGMI
+484 WLEAGMI
-491 YSHAVMMAKIPD
+491 YSHAVMMAKVPD
-503 IVGKELWQQHSESIS
+503 IVGKNNWNKYSETIISELS
-518 NDLYELI
+518 ELI

-551 DLKPGVT
+551 DLNPGVADK
-558 ERLYHPSMIETYR
+558 LYHPSMIETYP
-571 DASKNSEG
+571 DAVINKDG
-579 VYQLGSPRTNSV
+579 VYQLGSPRTNAV

-607 NMLLREHV
+607 NMLLREGI
-615 IDPNTEVH
+615 IDQNTEVH

-646 EKNRAAYASDIVK
+646 EKARAGYAADIVK
-659 LFKEETGKDIVP
+659 LYKDETGKDIVP
-671 TETDILKFQ
+671 TDVDILKFQ
-680 LWEEQKQVCLYTG
+680 LWEEQGHVCLYTG
-693 EQIGLSDFLGANP
+693 GQIGLADFIGPNP

-720 DSTMENMTLC
+720 DSTLENMTLC
-730 SSRFNRDVKKAKLP
+730 SSRFNRDVKKAQLP
-744 SELPNHDEIMARL
+744 SGLSNHDEIMARL
-757 EIWKDK
+757 DKWKEK
-763 IEGLRK
+763 IEELRK
-769 DADRIHT
+769 AADKVRTH
-776 NSSMDKGV
+776 SSMA
-784 KDGLI
+784 KDMKDALI

-801 WAGKYKRFQMTE
+801 WEGKYRRFQMTE

-844 DDRTKTNVRVIKGA
+844 DDRTKSNVRVVKGA

-882 HHCIDAIVIACISTG
+882 HHCIDAIVIACISPG

-912 ERGRANKPQFKK
+912 ERGRANKPHFKK
-924 PWATFTEDIRAL
+924 PWPTFTEDIKAL
-936 GKELLVVHDTPDNM
+936 SKELLVVHDTPDNM
-950 PKQSRW
+950 PKQSR
-956 KQRTPNG
+956 KKVKTPKG
-963 IVYQQGDTARGS
+963 IIYQQGDTARGS

-984 IEREGEI
+984 IKKDGEI
-991 RYVKRR
+991 RYVVRR
-997 VLSSFEKMSDVERI
+997 ALSSLEKMTEVDNI
-1011 VDESVKEKV
+1011 VDETVKERV
-1020 KSAISEKGFKEAL
+1020 KAAIAEKGFKEAV
-1033 SGTIF
+1033 SGTIY

-1051 CYAKDVKKP
+1051 CFANDVKKP
-1060 INIRRQ
+1060 INIRHQ
-1066 RDLSRKEYKQQ
+1066 RDMSRKEYKQQ

-1092 DIVKGKVKRDYELV
+1092 DVVKGKVRRDYELV
-1106 KTIEAASYYRR
+1106 KTIEAADYYRR
-1117 STDRR
+1117 STDKSERL
-1122 EFESLVP
+1122 SLVP
-1129 SKSLKGYPLKWKLKI
+1129 ERSPKGFPLKWNLKI
-1144 GQHVILYETSADEIN
+1144 GQHVILYETSPDEIV
-1159 ISDKLDIAKRLYVIT
+1159 ISDKADVSKRLYVIT
-1174 GLSINPVGPGYG
+1174 GLSYLPVGTGYG

-1208 YKNNEPYRGAIV
+1208 FKIGESYRGSIV
-1220 MLHTQFNALVEGSD
+1220 MLHTQFNALVEGLD
-1234 FEINTLGDITIKD
+1234 FEINALGEIKLKNI

>member
-1 MRFARNSQEIFV
+1 
-13 FYQKMS
+13 
-19 TFTPKTKKINI
+19 

-51 DDAGDYTLVRKGS
+51 NETGEYSLVRKGS
-64 LIFQEGVKIEKEKGI
+64 LIFQEGVKIEKGI

-89 HKALRKHYFRRRLRK
+89 HKSLRKHYFRRRLRK
-104 IEVLKVLL
+104 IEVLKVLI
-112 KYSWCPPLSDE
+112 KYGLCPTLSE
-123 DLHLWHVKKEYP
+123 EALHLWHVKKQYP
-135 LDDAF
+135 LDEAF
-140 LAWQRTDEKFGR
+140 LSWQRTDEKFGR
-152 NPYYYRHLCLHEKLD
+152 NPYYYRHVCLHEKLD
-167 LSEESERYIIGRAM
+167 LSEESERYVLGRAM

-190 LSNRIDQSDEKE
+190 LSNRIDQSDDKE
-202 SGKVKESISDL
+202 SGKVKESISEL
-213 SNEMKNAGCAF
+213 SDEMQKSGCEF

-233 KEQGV
+233 NEKGV
-238 AVKIRNR
+238 TVRIRNR

-259 ICKVQGLDAEQIRD
+259 ICNVQGLDTEQMHD
-273 LERALYFQRPLKSQR
+273 FERALYFQRPLKSQR
-288 QGVGRCTMEKS
+288 QGVGRCTMEPS
-299 RARCADSH
+299 RPRCADSH

-323 VKGPHDIDLRPLNNE
+323 VKGPNDIDLRPLNE
-338 EYNKI
+338 EERKKI
-343 VHLFYR
+343 YGLFFR
-349 KNKPQFDFEEI
+349 KSKPQFDFEDI

-384 FRMAQGV
+384 YRMSQGV

-396 TANLID
+396 TASLID
-402 VFGDNYTD
+402 VFGENYAE

-416 TLSEGKS
+416 VLSAGKTIE
-423 KEQMVDDV
+423 KMTDDV

-440 KEKVK
+440 KDKVK
-445 TWGME
+445 AWGME

-455 EDTAERFSK
+455 EETAEKFSK
-464 IRLSHSFASLSLC
+464 IRLTHSFASLSLC

-484 WLERGMI
+484 WLESGMI

-503 IVGKELWQQHSESIS
+503 IVGKDIWNQYSETIVRELT
-518 NDLYELI
+518 ELI

-551 DLKPGVT
+551 DLNPGVA
-558 ERLYHPSMIETYR
+558 EKLYHPSMIETYP
-571 DASKNSEG
+571 DAVKNKDG
-579 VYQLGSPRTNSV
+579 IYQLGSPRTNAV

-607 NMLLREHV
+607 NMLLREGV
-615 IDPNTEVH
+615 IDQNTEVH

-646 EKNRAAYASDIVK
+646 EKARAGYASDIVK
-659 LFKEETGKDIVP
+659 LYKEETGKEIVP
-671 TETDILKFQ
+671 TDVDILKFQ
-680 LWEEQKQVCLYTG
+680 LWEEQGHICLYTG
-693 EQIGLSDFLGANP
+693 EQIGLADFIGSNP
-706 KYDIEHTVPRSVGG
+706 RYDIEHTVPRSVGG
-720 DSTMENMTLC
+720 DSTLENMTLC

-744 SELPNHDEIMARL
+744 SELSNHDEIMARL
-757 EIWKDK
+757 NVWKEK
-763 IEGLRK
+763 IEELRK
-769 DADRIHT
+769 AADKVRTH
-776 NSSMDKGV
+776 SAMA
-784 KDGLI
+784 KDIKDSLI

-801 WAGKYKRFQMTE
+801 WEGKYRRFLMTE

-834 LYLKSLFHRK
+834 LYLKSLFHRN
-844 DDRTKTNVRVIKGA
+844 DDRTKSNVRVVKGA

-882 HHCIDAIVIACISTG
+882 HHCIDAIVIACISPG

-924 PWATFTEDIRAL
+924 PWSTFTEDIKAL

-950 PKQSRW
+950 PKQSR
-956 KQRTPNG
+956 KKVKTPNG
-963 IVYQQGDTARGS
+963 IIYQQGDTARGS

-984 IEREGEI
+984 IEKDGEI
-991 RYVKRR
+991 RYVVRR
-997 VLSSFEKMSDVERI
+997 ALSSFEKMSEVENI
-1011 VDESVKEKV
+1011 VDETVKEKV
-1020 KSAISEKGFKEAL
+1020 KAAIAEKGFKEAV
-1033 SGTIF
+1033 SGIIY
-1038 MNEEKG
+1038 MNEDKG

-1051 CYAKDVKKP
+1051 CFANDVKKP
-1060 INIRRQ
+1060 INIRHQ

-1092 DIVKGKVKRDYELV
+1092 DIVKGKVRRDYELV
-1106 KTIEAASYYRR
+1106 KTIEAAEFYRR
-1117 STDRR
+1117 STDKG
-1122 EFESLVP
+1122 EYNSLVP
-1129 SKSLKGYPLKWKLKI
+1129 EKSPKGFPLRWKLRI
-1144 GQHVILYETSADEIN
+1144 GQHVILYESSPDEIALSN
-1159 ISDKLDIAKRLYVIT
+1159 KSDISKRLYVIT
-1174 GLSINPVGPGYG
+1174 GLSYLPVGTGYG

-1193 QEARMAKDVKSKNGA
+1193 QEARMAKDVKVTKGP
-1208 YKNNEPYRGAIV
+1208 YKSNDSYRGSIF
-1220 MLHTQFNALVEGSD
+1220 LYHTQFNALVEGYD
-1234 FEINTLGDITIKD
+1234 FEINALGEIQLNNN

>member
-1 MRFARNSQEIFV
+1 
-13 FYQKMS
+13 
-19 TFTPKTKKINI
+19 

-64 LIFQEGVKIEKEKGI
+64 LIFQDGVKIEKGI

-213 SNEMKNAGCAF
+213 SNEMKKAGCAF

-238 AVKIRNR
+238 TVKIRNR

-338 EYNKI
+338 EYKKI
-343 VHLFYR
+343 VQLFFR
-349 KNKPQFDFEEI
+349 KSKPQFDFEDI

-384 FRMAQGV
+384 FRMTQGV

-646 EKNRAAYASDIVK
+646 EKARAAYASDIVK

-680 LWEEQKQVCLYTG
+680 LWEEQKHMCLYTG

-757 EIWKDK
+757 EKWKDK

-844 DDRTKTNVRVIKGA
+844 DDRAKTNVRVIKGA

-950 PKQSRW
+950 PKQSRR

-991 RYVKRR
+991 RYVVRKP
-997 VLSSFEKMSDVERI
+997 LSLLKEKDIDNI
-1011 VDESVKEKV
+1011 VDDKVRNIVKAAV
-1020 KSAISEKGFKEAL
+1020 AEKGLKTAVEE
-1033 SGTIF
+1033 GIY
-1038 MNEEKG
+1038 MNESKK
-1044 IVIKKVR
+1044 ILIKKVR
-1051 CYAKDVKKP
+1051 CFYKAKEP
-1060 INIRRQ
+1060 LHIRNH
-1066 RDLSRKEYKQQ
+1066 RDKSEKDYKRQ
-1077 YHVKNEGNYMLAIYE
+1077 YHVETDNNYCFAIYE
-1092 DIVKGKVKRDYELV
+1092 GMLKGNVKRSYEVINTL
-1106 KTIEAASYYRR
+1106 EAARYYR
-1117 STDRR
+1117 
-1122 EFESLVP
+1122 
-1129 SKSLKGYPLKWKLKI
+1129 KSSDFKHYYPIAEETKNGYKFRCLLKTGTM
-1144 GQHVILYETSADEIN
+1144 VILLQYDDEEIDVKN
-1159 ISDKLDIAKRLYVIT
+1159 TEIISNRLYYIAIMMKD
-1174 GLSINPVGPGYG
+1174 GRIIL
-1186 SIVMRHH
+1186 RHH
-1193 QEARMAKDVKSKNGA
+1193 QEAREAKILKEERKAGSYKESDA
-1208 YKNNEPYRGAIV
+1208 YRSEISMSLTNF
-1220 MLHTQFNALVEGSD
+1220 HALVEGYD
-1234 FEINTLGDITIKD
+1234 FEINTLGDIIIKD